1 MFRLE
6 SVVVDL
12 VVVLLLKSSARCTSD
27 GATSSSVRGALE
39 KWLVMVDAMVAEIH
53 IVVRSLFT
61 KKERIEGFEE
71 LYGGVRTRPN

>member
-39 KWLVMVDAMVAEIH
+39 KWLVMVDAMVAKIY

-71 LYGGVRTRPN
+71 LHGGVRTRPN

>member
-1 MFRLE
+1 
-6 SVVVDL
+6 
-12 VVVLLLKSSARCTSD
+12 
-27 GATSSSVRGALE
+27 
-39 KWLVMVDAMVAEIH
+39 MVAKIY